1 MGKIKVHKTEKDVVI
16 KTLKELR
23 TPPIIECYEKPN
35 EDNDMVYI
43 KDNEGYC
50 KLKRRK
56 DVAENETIITRKE
69 YLERVAPPEWRID
82 NEK

>member
-1 MGKIKVHKTEKDVVI
+1 MGKIKTHKIERDVTI

-23 TPPIIECYEKPN
+23 TPPIIEYYKKTN

-50 KLKRRK
+50 RLKRRK
-56 DVAENETIITRKE
+56 DVAENETIITRRE
-69 YLERVAPPEWRID
+69 YLERTTPPEWRID
-82 NEK
+82 NEE